1 MVTSIADD
9 LREWSINVLEVPNE
23 HLDGLPACPYAKK
36 AWQDDKV
43 KIVETKNIYK
53 ETLRQ
58 CNEFEDNAY
67 DLTICASFTIPNM
80 QEFSTW
86 CEERNSLLAKQD
98 LHIMGFHP
106 EFGAEEAEL
115 DFLYEHSWESSVKD
129 EYCMVFI
136 QSLSQ
141 VDDASLKLEKLDYYK
156 VYPEDEYQE
165 LVINRRTKRN
175 GNETQSY
182 EKENDARRSS
192 QEASSNKDDAGR
204 SNEKASSN
212 KDDARRNEKAS
223 SKNARRRTKKEVA

>member
-1 MVTSIADD
+1 MATSIADD
-9 LREWSINVLEVPNE
+9 LREWSMNVLEVPNP

-36 AWQDDKV
+36 AWQDNKV

-58 CNEFEDNAY
+58 CNEFADNAY

-86 CEERNSLLAKQD
+86 CEQRNNLLAKQD

-156 VYPEDEYQE
+156 VYPEDEYRE

-182 EKENDARRSS
+182 EKENDAGRSS
-192 QEASSNKDDAGR
+192 KEASSSKN
-204 SNEKASSN
+204 
-212 KDDARRNEKAS
+212 DARRNEKAS
-223 SKNARRRTKKEVA
+223 SKNARRRTKKEVVDA

>member
-1 MVTSIADD
+1 MATSIADD
-9 LREWSINVLEVPNE
+9 LREWSMNVLEVPNP

-58 CNEFEDNAY
+58 CNEFADNTY

-86 CEERNSLLAKQD
+86 CEERNNLLAKQD

-182 EKENDARRSS
+182 EKENDAGRRRSK
-192 QEASSNKDDAGR
+192 EASSKDDAGR
-204 SNEKASSN
+204 RRSKENGSGRNRSRNRSTESSVN
-212 KDDARRNEKAS
+212 S
-223 SKNARRRTKKEVA
+223 

>member
-1 MVTSIADD
+1 MATSIADD
-9 LREWSINVLEVPNE
+9 LREWSMNVLEVPNP

-36 AWQDDKV
+36 AWQDNKV

-58 CNEFEDNAY
+58 CNEFTDNAY

-86 CEERNSLLAKQD
+86 CEERNNLLAKQD

-175 GNETQSY
+175 GNETKSY
-182 EKENDARRSS
+182 EKENDAGRSS
-192 QEASSNKDDAGR
+192 KEASS
-204 SNEKASSN
+204 
-212 KDDARRNEKAS
+212 KDDARRRS
-223 SKNARRRTKKEVA
+223 SKENGSRRNRSRNRSTENPVNS

>member
-1 MVTSIADD
+1 MATSIADD
-9 LREWSINVLEVPNE
+9 LREWSMNVLEVPNP

-36 AWQDDKV
+36 AWQDNKV

-58 CNEFEDNAY
+58 CNEFADNTY

-86 CEERNSLLAKQD
+86 CEQRNNLLAKQD

-175 GNETQSY
+175 GNETTSY
-182 EKENDARRSS
+182 EKENDARRRSS
-192 QEASSNKDDAGR
+192 KE
-204 SNEKASSN
+204 
-212 KDDARRNEKAS
+212 AS
-223 SKNARRRTKKEVA
+223 SKNDARRRSSKEASNKNDAERRSHTDSGSATKKKKQH

>member
-9 LREWSINVLEVPNE
+9 LREWSMNVLEVPNP

-58 CNEFEDNAY
+58 CNEFATNQYEVVV
-67 DLTICASFTIPNM
+67 CASFTIPNM

-86 CEERNSLLAKQD
+86 CEERNNLLAKQD

-175 GNETQSY
+175 GNETTSY
-182 EKENDARRSS
+182 GEKENDAGRSS
-192 QEASSNKDDAGR
+192 
-204 SNEKASSN
+204 KA
-212 KDDARRNEKAS
+212 AS
-223 SKNARRRTKKEVA
+223 SKEGAERRIHTASGRVTKKKQKKQYSGI

>member
-1 MVTSIADD
+1 MTISIGDD
-9 LREWSINVLEVPNE
+9 LREWSMNVLEVPNP

-58 CNEFEDNAY
+58 CNEFAENKY
-67 DLTICASFTIPNM
+67 EVVVCASFTIPNM

-86 CEERNSLLAKQD
+86 CEERNNLLAKHD

-175 GNETQSY
+175 GNETTSNGQ
-182 EKENDARRSS
+182 KENDARRSRK
-192 QEASSNKDDAGR
+192 ETSSKDDAG
-204 SNEKASSN
+204 
-212 KDDARRNEKAS
+212 RNEKAS

>member
-1 MVTSIADD
+1 MATSIADD
-9 LREWSINVLEVPNE
+9 LREWSMNVLEVPNP

-58 CNEFEDNAY
+58 CNEFTDNAY

-86 CEERNSLLAKQD
+86 CEERNNLLAKQD

-182 EKENDARRSS
+182 EKENDAGRRRSK
-192 QEASSNKDDAGR
+192 EASSKDDAGR
-204 SNEKASSN
+204 RRSKENGSGRNRSRNRSTESSVN
-212 KDDARRNEKAS
+212 S
-223 SKNARRRTKKEVA
+223 

>member
-1 MVTSIADD
+1 MATSIADD
-9 LREWSINVLEVPNE
+9 LREWSMNVLEVPNP

-36 AWQDDKV
+36 AWQDNKV

-58 CNEFEDNAY
+58 CNEFADNAY

-86 CEERNSLLAKQD
+86 CEQRNNLLAKQD

-156 VYPEDEYQE
+156 VYPEDEYRE

-175 GNETQSY
+175 GNETTRDGK
-182 EKENDARRSS
+182 KENDAGRSS
-192 QEASSNKDDAGR
+192 KEASS
-204 SNEKASSN
+204 

-223 SKNARRRTKKEVA
+223 SKNARRRTKKEVVDA

>member
-9 LREWSINVLEVPNE
+9 LREWSMNVLEVPNE

-58 CNEFEDNAY
+58 CNEFADNTY

-86 CEERNSLLAKQD
+86 CEQRNSILAKQD

-136 QSLSQ
+136 QLLSQ

-175 GNETQSY
+175 GNETKSNGQ
-182 EKENDARRSS
+182 KENDARRSS
-192 QEASSNKDDAGR
+192 QEASS
-204 SNEKASSN
+204 S

-223 SKNARRRTKKEVA
+223 SKNARRRTKKEVV

>member
-9 LREWSINVLEVPNE
+9 LREWSMNVLEVPNP

-36 AWQDDKV
+36 AWQDNKV

-58 CNEFEDNAY
+58 CNEFADNAY

-86 CEERNSLLAKQD
+86 CEQRNNLLAKQD

-156 VYPEDEYQE
+156 VYPEDEYRE

-182 EKENDARRSS
+182 EKENDAGRSS
-192 QEASSNKDDAGR
+192 KEASSSKN
-204 SNEKASSN
+204 
-212 KDDARRNEKAS
+212 DARRNEKAS
-223 SKNARRRTKKEVA
+223 SKNARRRTKKEVVDA

>member
-1 MVTSIADD
+1 MATSIADD
-9 LREWSINVLEVPNE
+9 LREWSMNVLEVPNP

-58 CNEFEDNAY
+58 CNEFADNAY

-182 EKENDARRSS
+182 EKENDAGRSRKK
-192 QEASSNKDDAGR
+192 ASSKDDAGR
-204 SNEKASSN
+204 RRSKENGSGRNRSRNRSTESSVN
-212 KDDARRNEKAS
+212 S
-223 SKNARRRTKKEVA
+223 

>member
-1 MVTSIADD
+1 MATSIADD
-9 LREWSINVLEVPNE
+9 LREWSMNVLEVPNP

-36 AWQDDKV
+36 AWQDNKV

-58 CNEFEDNAY
+58 CNEFADNAY

-175 GNETQSY
+175 GNETTSY
-182 EKENDARRSS
+182 GEKENDAGRSRKK
-192 QEASSNKDDAGR
+192 ASSKDDAGR
-204 SNEKASSN
+204 RRSKENGSGRNRSRNRSTESSVN
-212 KDDARRNEKAS
+212 S
-223 SKNARRRTKKEVA
+223 

>member
-1 MVTSIADD
+1 MATSIADD
-9 LREWSINVLEVPNE
+9 LREWSMNVLEVPNE

-36 AWQDDKV
+36 AWQDNKV

-58 CNEFEDNAY
+58 CSEFTDNAY
-67 DLTICASFTIPNM
+67 DITICASFTIPNM

-86 CEERNSLLAKQD
+86 CEQRNNLLAKQD

-175 GNETQSY
+175 GNETTSNGQ
-182 EKENDARRSS
+182 KENDAGRSS
-192 QEASSNKDDAGR
+192 KENGS
-204 SNEKASSN
+204 
-212 KDDARRNEKAS
+212 RRNRSRNRSTENPVNS
-223 SKNARRRTKKEVA
+223 

>member
-1 MVTSIADD
+1 MATSIADD
-9 LREWSINVLEVPNE
+9 LREWSMNVLEVPNP

-36 AWQDDKV
+36 AWQDNKV

-58 CNEFEDNAY
+58 CSEFTDNAY
-67 DLTICASFTIPNM
+67 DITICASFTIPNM

-86 CEERNSLLAKQD
+86 CEQRNNLLAKQD

-115 DFLYEHSWESSVKD
+115 DFLYEHSWDSSVKD

-175 GNETQSY
+175 GNETKSY
-182 EKENDARRSS
+182 EKENDAGRSS
-192 QEASSNKDDAGR
+192 KEASSSKN
-204 SNEKASSN
+204 
-212 KDDARRNEKAS
+212 DARRNEKAS
-223 SKNARRRTKKEVA
+223 SKNARRRTKKEVVDA

>member
-9 LREWSINVLEVPNE
+9 LREWSMNVLEVPNE

-36 AWQDDKV
+36 AWQDNKV

-58 CNEFEDNAY
+58 CTEFTDNRY
-67 DLTICASFTIPNM
+67 EVVVCASFTIPNM

-86 CEERNSLLAKQD
+86 CEERNNLLAKQD

-175 GNETQSY
+175 GNETTSN
-182 EKENDARRSS
+182 EKENDAGRSS
-192 QEASSNKDDAGR
+192 QEVSS
-204 SNEKASSN
+204 
-212 KDDARRNEKAS
+212 KDDARRDYGAS
-223 SKNARRRTKKEVA
+223 GRVTKKKQKKQYSGI

>member
-1 MVTSIADD
+1 MATSIADD
-9 LREWSINVLEVPNE
+9 LREWSMNVLEVPNP

-36 AWQDDKV
+36 AWQDNKV

-58 CNEFEDNAY
+58 CNEFAENKY
-67 DLTICASFTIPNM
+67 EVVVCASFAIPNM
-80 QEFSTW
+80 QDFSTW
-86 CEERNSLLAKQD
+86 CEKRNNLLAKHD

-175 GNETQSY
+175 GNETKSY
-182 EKENDARRSS
+182 EKENDAGRSS
-192 QEASSNKDDAGR
+192 KEASS
-204 SNEKASSN
+204 
-212 KDDARRNEKAS
+212 KDDARRRS
-223 SKNARRRTKKEVA
+223 SKENGSRRNRSRNRSTESPVNS

>member
-1 MVTSIADD
+1 MATSIADD
-9 LREWSINVLEVPNE
+9 LREWSMNVLEVPNS

-36 AWQDDKV
+36 AWQDNKV

-58 CNEFEDNAY
+58 CTEFTDNRY
-67 DLTICASFTIPNM
+67 EVVVCASFTIPNM

-86 CEERNSLLAKQD
+86 CEERNNLLAKQD

-175 GNETQSY
+175 GNETQSN
-182 EKENDARRSS
+182 EKENDARWRSS
-192 QEASSNKDDAGR
+192 K
-204 SNEKASSN
+204 KASS
-212 KDDARRNEKAS
+212 KDDARRRS
-223 SKNARRRTKKEVA
+223 SKETSSKDDARRDYGASGRVTKKKQTKQH

>member
-1 MVTSIADD
+1 MVISIADD
-9 LREWSINVLEVPNE
+9 LREWSMNVLEVPNP

-36 AWQDDKV
+36 AWQDNKV

-58 CNEFEDNAY
+58 CNEFADNAY

-86 CEERNSLLAKQD
+86 CEERNNLLAKHD

-175 GNETQSY
+175 GNETTSNGQ
-182 EKENDARRSS
+182 KENDAGRSS
-192 QEASSNKDDAGR
+192 KEASSKDDAG
-204 SNEKASSN
+204 
-212 KDDARRNEKAS
+212 RNEKAS

>member
-9 LREWSINVLEVPNE
+9 LREWSMNVLEVPNP

-36 AWQDDKV
+36 AWQDNKV
-43 KIVETKNIYK
+43 KIIETKNIYK

-58 CNEFEDNAY
+58 CNEFTDNAY

-86 CEERNSLLAKQD
+86 CEKRNNLLAKRD

-115 DFLYEHSWESSVKD
+115 DFLYEHSWESSLNK

-182 EKENDARRSS
+182 EKENDAGRRSS
-192 QEASSNKDDAGR
+192 KEASS
-204 SNEKASSN
+204 

-223 SKNARRRTKKEVA
+223 SKNARRRTKKEVVDA